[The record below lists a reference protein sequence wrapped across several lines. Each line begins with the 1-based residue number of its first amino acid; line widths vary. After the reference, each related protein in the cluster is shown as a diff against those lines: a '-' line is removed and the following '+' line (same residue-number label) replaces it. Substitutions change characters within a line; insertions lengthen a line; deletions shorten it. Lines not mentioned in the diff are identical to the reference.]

1 MRRALFAGGSFNP
14 TTFVASRANM
24 TDVSRISTA
33 GGVNPTFNGNSRF
46 VARTSSVSMAITWFD
61 NTQASSSAINQ
72 LSVYSTLAGV
82 RSLVGIVPPTPTGA
96 VATYT
101 GTLVLP
107 AGNKLIEI
115 VNGPTFESTPFGQGS
130 WLATQMAS
138 VTFQDTA
145 TNIPDPNVNG
155 TPRMLVQGTSIECGL
170 DANPI
175 SQFGAGE
182 LMRNG
187 LSGVD
192 QYPGAVVVDAY
203 GGGEVYHDWFQASGV
218 NSVATMLTQMASL
231 GNVTDWIIPLATN
244 DWAQS
249 QWTAAQMASALIA
262 GWPTVKAAF
271 PNAKLWLVGCPH
283 RESEATPNSL
293 GQTLQNYR
301 DAGPTIVA
309 GLPAGQ
315 AAYFNVEPSI
325 PFTLAYYNADLV
337 HLTNLGQAT
346 YAQLIMAGIG
356 R

>member
-1 MRRALFAGGSFNP
+1 MRRALFAGGAFTP
-14 TTFVASRANM
+14 TTFAASRANM

-33 GGVNPTFNGNSRF
+33 VGVNPTFNGNSRF
-46 VARTSSVSMAITWFD
+46 VATTASVAMTINWFD
-61 NTQASSSAINQ
+61 NVVASNSFNQ
-72 LSVYSTLAGV
+72 LSVFSTQGGV
-82 RSLVGIVPPTPTGA
+82 RSLVAKLTPVPNGT
-96 VATYT
+96 VQTYT
-101 GTLVLP
+101 TTIPLP
-107 AGNKLIEI
+107 AGNKTIEI
-115 VNGPTFESTPFGQGS
+115 VNGPTAEGISFGQGT
-130 WLATQMAS
+130 WVATQMSS

-145 TNIPDPNVNG
+145 TNVPDPNVNG
-155 TPRMLVQGTSIECGL
+155 TPRMLIQGTSIECGY
-170 DANPI
+170 DADPI
-175 SQFGAGE
+175 SQFGLGE

-192 QYPGAVVVDAY
+192 KYPGAVVVDAY
-203 GGGEVYHDWFQASGV
+203 GGGEVYHDWFQASGA
-218 NSVATMLTQMASL
+218 NSVATMLTQMSGL

-244 DWAQS
+244 DWAAS
-249 QWTAAQMASALIA
+249 VWTGAQMASALIA

-283 RESEATPNSL
+283 RESETTPNSV

-301 DAGPTIVA
+301 DAGPTVVA

-325 PFTLAYYNADLV
+325 PFTLAYYNADFV